1 MNGGVASVGL
11 GMEASLV
18 ASSLQKAVLREFE
31 LRCGVNCGRLE
42 SSGAGGGGGE
52 APSKAKGALVK
63 KVLSVQ
69 SLAIA
74 LFFGGVAGLCRALLS
89 CLPPDFFD
97 RWKRLIHDQPLQGPK
112 PVEQE
117 SQPVTVI
124 YDCHGV
130 VLARIV
136 QGGNY
141 SSRKESDSV
150 GKSKSIADGA
160 PLHPS
165 DIPSA
170 LWQAVVASEDRRFF
184 EHLGIDPRG
193 LTRAILSLASSG
205 GGSTVTQQV
214 WFLKT
219 FMNFSSTYRF
229 AKVSFEMVNCVV
241 I

>member
-1 MNGGVASVGL
+1 MNGGVGRVGL
-11 GMEASLV
+11 GMESSLV
-18 ASSLQKAVLREFE
+18 VSSLRKAVLRGFE
-31 LRCGVNCGRLE
+31 GRARVDCGRLE
-42 SSGAGGGGGE
+42 SGGGE
-52 APSKAKGALVK
+52 EVAGEGKGRVVRK
-63 KVLSVQ
+63 ILSVR
-69 SLAIA
+69 SLAVA
-74 LFFGGVAGLCRALLS
+74 LLFGGVAGLCRALVS

-97 RWKRLIHDQPLQGPK
+97 RWRRLVSDQPLQEPK

-117 SQPVTVI
+117 AQPATVI

-141 SSRKESDSV
+141 SSGKGEDRV
-150 GKSKSIADGA
+150 GKSKRIGDGA

-184 EHLGIDPRG
+184 EHQGIDPRG

-205 GGSTVTQQV
+205 GGSTITQQV
-214 WFLKT
+214 W
-219 FMNFSSTYRF
+219 
-229 AKVSFEMVNCVV
+229 V
-241 I
+241 

>member
-1 MNGGVASVGL
+1 MRV
-11 GMEASLV
+11 EASLV

-31 LRCGVNCGRLE
+31 LRSGGNCMRIQVLGKGGGRGAPV
-42 SSGAGGGGGE
+42 SKAGGG
-52 APSKAKGALVK
+52 LVK
-63 KVLSVQ
+63 KLLSVR
-69 SLAIA
+69 SLAVA
-74 LFFGGVAGLCRALLS
+74 LFFGGIAGFCRALLS

-97 RWKRLIHDQPLQGPK
+97 RWQRLIHDQPLQEPK
-112 PVEQE
+112 LMEQE
-117 SQPVTVI
+117 VQPATVI

-141 SSRKESDSV
+141 TSQMKLDKLGRSRKI
-150 GKSKSIADGA
+150 GDGA

-184 EHLGIDPRG
+184 EHQGIDPRG

-205 GGSTVTQQV
+205 GGSTITQQV
-214 WFLKT
+214 G
-219 FMNFSSTYRF
+219 
-229 AKVSFEMVNCVV
+229 A
-241 I
+241 